1 MVVSTA
7 DMGCHEEV
15 RRTTFEGKIVHFQKL
30 ILHLIEVRAKSLIS
44 LLCSL
49 TNHSTPCAVV
59 ELKET
64 SASLM
69 ELTNEVLVSGCDIGD
84 QIIEVRIEAAC
95 AEVVLW
101 NGELLEQ
108 LRRSWYG

>member
-1 MVVSTA
+1 MIVSTA
-7 DMGCHEEV
+7 DMCCYEEV
-15 RRTTFEGKIVHFQKL
+15 GRATLKRKVVYFQKL
-30 ILHLIEVRAKSLIS
+30 ILHLIEVRTESLIA
-44 LLCSL
+44 LLCSF

-59 ELKET
+59 KLKET
-64 SASLM
+64 SACCI
-69 ELTNEVLVSGCDIGD
+69 ELTDEVLICGCDVGN
-84 QIIEVRIEAAC
+84 QIIEVRIETAC